1 MNRHPC
7 NLSRWLILVPLLV
20 SGVARA
26 QLSDVDRA
34 AAQALFDDAL
44 RLMQAE
50 RYSDACRKL
59 EESQCIDPGMG
70 TQYNLADCY
79 EKTGKTASAWI
90 NFSEVADAAL
100 KEGNAERERVAHE
113 RAAAVQQH
121 LSYLTVQVP
130 YPVPG
135 LVVKRDG
142 VEVRAAMFGI
152 ALPMDPGSHLLEAF
166 APNKLPYQANIQ
178 LDKDSARIE
187 AAVPELQDIPAAP
200 ALVPVATAGET
211 TPSVSTW
218 PQQKT
223 WALVASGIGVV
234 GIGLGTGLIVS
245 AASTHS
251 QANPDC
257 DSNSVCQ
264 TNFGKSLLDTAHERA
279 NLATLPLGIGFVGL
293 AAGVT
298 LWLTAPSTKEGPQPV
313 AGLLFAPNQIGIHGS
328 F

>member
-7 NLSRWLILVPLLV
+7 ILSRWLILVPLLV

-50 RYSDACRKL
+50 RYSEACRKL
-59 EESQCIDPGMG
+59 EESQRIDPGMG

-100 KEGNAERERVAHE
+100 KEGNAEREHVARE

-130 YPVPG
+130 HPVPG

-152 ALPMDPGSHLLEAF
+152 ALPMDPGSHVLEAF
-166 APNKLPYQANIQ
+166 APNKQPYQANIQ
-178 LDKDSARIE
+178 LGKVSARIE
-187 AAVPELQDIPAAP
+187 AAVPELQDIPAA
-200 ALVPVATAGET
+200 APVATAGEK
-211 TPSVSTW
+211 TPSMSTW

-223 WALVASGIGVV
+223 WALVAGGIGVV

-251 QANPDC
+251 QASPDC
-257 DSNSVCQ
+257 NSDSVCQ
-264 TNFGKSLLDTAHERA
+264 TNSGKSLLDTAHARA
-279 NLATLPLGIGFVGL
+279 NLATIPLGIGFVGL

-313 AGLLFAPNQIGIHGS
+313 AGLLFAPNQVGIHGR